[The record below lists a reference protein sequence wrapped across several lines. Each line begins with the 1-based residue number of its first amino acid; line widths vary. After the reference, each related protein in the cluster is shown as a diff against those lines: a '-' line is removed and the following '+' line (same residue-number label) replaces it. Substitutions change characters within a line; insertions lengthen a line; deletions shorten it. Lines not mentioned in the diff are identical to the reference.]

1 MDTEIGSLEERL
13 KSFLEQ
19 LNTECGIFERIV
31 YKNKNQHRRSSYFQY
46 LLKVRRDLRLLQSA
60 KLDEILACCFHV
72 FTGKKPKQKLHL
84 LESLKWRKCDC
95 GVPNFMERL
104 LGAARLLSQMVEPM
118 LKAATEISILLAQSF
133 FMGFSLTILASL
145 ARLRVL
151 VQQILL
157 DFVSAFNMVS
167 SLSQKKQSVKITQE
181 GIEVFRDFYPTNKF
195 FVTLECTWETDKFLL
210 VERTHERS
218 LTNQVGDVADASIKT
233 SAVQYKSV
241 ESFLGDD
248 SDMEDNTAKEGS
260 SHNQEDS
267 KHLSISPSSK
277 SENKTQGY
285 GGIELGDNPVKV
297 GSKDERPHPEGE
309 PQATSGTSPSSIFLS
324 QKSGGKSVA
333 FVSVKRP
340 APSTSAF
347 VAVKKPATSTANAS
361 DRCPS
366 EEVVKD
372 NSSKEDSFFNL
383 LTGGSIKDV
392 ALLFHII
399 LQLDH

>member
-19 LNTECGIFERIV
+19 LSTEYGIFERIV
-31 YKNKNQHRRSSYFQY
+31 YKNKNQHRRSSYFQS
-46 LLKVRRDLRLLQSA
+46 LLKVRSDLRLLQSA
-60 KLDEILACCFHV
+60 KLDEMLACCCHV
-72 FTGKKPKQKLHL
+72 ISGKKPQQKLHL
-84 LESLKWRKCDC
+84 LESLKWRKCDR

-145 ARLRVL
+145 GRLRVL

-157 DFVSAFNMVS
+157 DFVSVFNMVS

-181 GIEVFRDFYPTNKF
+181 GIEVFRDFYPTNKY

-210 VERTHERS
+210 VESTHERIGD
-218 LTNQVGDVADASIKT
+218 VGDDSVKT
-233 SAVQYKSV
+233 LAVQYKSV

-248 SDMEDNTAKEGS
+248 SDIEEGS
-260 SHNQEDS
+260 SHDHKDI
-267 KHLSISPSSK
+267 KHLSASPSLK
-277 SENKTQGY
+277 CENNTNGD
-285 GGIELGDNPVKV
+285 GGIELGDNPVNA
-297 GSKDERPHPEGE
+297 GTKDENLHSEGE
-309 PQATSGTSPSSIFLS
+309 PSTSPSSKL
-324 QKSGGKSVA
+324 QNSGGKVVA

-347 VAVKKPATSTANAS
+347 VAIKRPATSTLNVA
-361 DRCPS
+361 DPHS

-372 NSSKEDSFFNL
+372 HNNKEDSFFNL
-383 LTGGSIKDV
+383 LNGGSIKDS
-392 ALLFHII
+392 LF
-399 LQLDH
+399 